1 MKDFIEVIDATYA
14 VKNESLK
21 NNSGLVHGT
30 RTLEELS
37 LHAFDPFCDTCAAPL
52 PVKQTSHLGAGH
64 LVSSVS

>member
-37 LHAFDPFCDTCAAPL
+37 CTLLTHSAI
-52 PVKQTSHLGAGH
+52 PVQRLYQLSKQAIWEQAI
-64 LVSSVS
+64 